1 MSNFVLEILEPI
13 VHIIE
18 LESSFLET
26 VGDTIEIERYDTVNL
41 ELVNTEKVLAS
52 DLPDDIPMSK
62 IIGNLHYSRIDDL
75 DIYIQNF
82 VNSGI
87 GSVHVDD
94 LLWGLNNVGLSG
106 YLDQYAFDCG
116 SP

>member
-18 LESSFLET
+18 VESSFLET

-41 ELVNTEKVLAS
+41 ELVNTEKVSVS
-52 DLPDDIPMSK
+52 DLPNDIPMSK

-75 DIYIQNF
+75 DNYILDFLDN
-82 VNSGI
+82 NA
-87 GSVHVDD
+87 SVHVDN
-94 LLWGLNNVGLSG
+94 LLWGNNYVGLSG
-106 YLDQYAFDCG
+106 YLDQYGFDCG